1 MATPWKCFQS
11 FFSFGCKSYKQS
23 GCKGQSQT
31 ASPIKHQTHHLDL
44 ENIREPILNFT
55 SRFGEINPDMLY
67 ICRRGLS
74 GPQRAIFAFSPSV
87 RRESMKKNVKS
98 SIFRKKT
105 SKFLSSLP
113 FKTQTIDN
121 QWEYDDA

>member
-1 MATPWKCFQS
+1 MAKWCQPFLLLAAKFMCAP
-11 FFSFGCKSYKQS
+11 G
-23 GCKGQSQT
+23 
-31 ASPIKHQTHHLDL
+31 AIKAEQNTSSTRRNIQQL
-44 ENIREPILNFT
+44 EPQNIREPILDFT
-55 SRFGEINPDMLY
+55 PYFGEINPDMLY

-74 GPQRAIFAFSPSV
+74 GPQRAVFAFFPSV

-113 FKTQTIDN
+113 FKL
-121 QWEYDDA
+121 